1 MEISKIK
8 FSSSMATAIMG
19 TLLIA
24 VPLTIRQTKKWCKK
38 MMDRELL
45 ENDNKCKENITEIK
59 SEYDEKKKKKDEII
73 DKLVKLCSS
82 NEEKEDNYNE

>member
-45 ENDNKCKENITEIK
+45 ENDNKYKENITEIK
-59 SEYDEKKKKKDEII
+59 SEYDDKLKKKDEII